1 VFVLRSSIRRLVP
14 APLKYLILRMLSE
27 PTAIPLQYDS
37 FLRSLQFVNPGMLH
51 QGNIA
56 LFDHCISRLQSTA
69 PLIEIGSFCGLSLN
83 AIIYLLD
90 KHCKPNEVFSVDA
103 WHFEGA
109 PNGTIGASN
118 LPFSKYRDHAIE
130 TFRSNVTLFSG
141 HRLPR
146 HIAKDSD
153 EFFADWRRSGVLT
166 DFFGHPA
173 QLGGPIAMA
182 YIDGDHSYAQ
192 SMRDFRNVDAFLEPG
207 GFIVFDDSSDGSGWE
222 SNRTAREAAADPRYQ
237 LVARN
242 PNYCIQKVRGR

>member
-90 KHCKPNEVFSVDA
+90 KHYKPNEVFSVDA

-118 LPFSKYRDHAIE
+118 LPFPS
-130 TFRSNVTLFSG
+130 
-141 HRLPR
+141 
-146 HIAKDSD
+146 IATTQS
-153 EFFADWRRSGVLT
+153 RRSAATSPYSAGIGFRATSPKTQTNFLPTGVDQGFLPISSGVQHNSVDRLQWPISMAT
-166 DFFGHPA
+166 
-173 QLGGPIAMA
+173 QLCP
-182 YIDGDHSYAQ
+182 
-192 SMRDFRNVDAFLEPG
+192 VDAGLSQRRCFFKAG
-207 GFIVFDDSSDGSGWE
+207 RVF
-222 SNRTAREAAADPRYQ
+222 RLR
-237 LVARN
+237 
-242 PNYCIQKVRGR
+242 